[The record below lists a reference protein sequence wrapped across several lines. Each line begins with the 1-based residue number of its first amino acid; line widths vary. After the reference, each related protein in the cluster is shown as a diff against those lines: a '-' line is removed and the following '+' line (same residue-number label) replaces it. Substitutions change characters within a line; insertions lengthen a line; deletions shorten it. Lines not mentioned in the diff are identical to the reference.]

1 MNIFVTGATG
11 YIGSAVVE
19 HLIKRGHSVSG
30 LVRSEESARKLEGLG
45 ASPIRGDLT
54 ETDTITE
61 AARAAGGVIHTA
73 ITNNADAPKADRNAV
88 NAILSAL
95 DGTMKP
101 FIYTSGIWV
110 VGNTSDRVADESTE
124 LNPTP
129 LVTWRVETER
139 EILEAAKRGVH
150 AIVIRPAVVYGRGG
164 GLIASF
170 TKSAKENGA
179 ARFIGDGDNRWPLV
193 HVDDLAELYSLAL
206 EKAESGSVLFATHG
220 PSIRV
225 SKIAEAASRAAGAQ
239 GRTESWP
246 LEDARNKLGAYADA
260 LALDQQVSAARA
272 IRDLNWNPS
281 APSLLEEFDQG
292 CYKSFA

>member
-30 LVRSEESARKLEGLG
+30 LVRSEESARKLEDLG
-45 ASPIRGDLT
+45 ASPVRGDLT

-73 ITNNADAPKADRNAV
+73 STNNADAPKADRKAV

-95 DGTMKP
+95 EGTKKP

-110 VGNTSDRVADESTE
+110 VGNTGDRVADESTE

-129 LVTWRVETER
+129 LARWRAETER
-139 EILEAAKRGVH
+139 EILEAAKRGVRV
-150 AIVIRPAVVYGRGG
+150 IVIRPAVVYGRCG

-179 ARFIGDGDNRWPLV
+179 AKFIGDGDNRWPLV

-206 EKAESGSVLFATHG
+206 EKAEPGSLFFAAHG

-292 CYKSFA
+292 CYRSFA